1 MQCKIC
7 KFAVT
12 SFHFEESTHQK
23 EKQPRDLSDARQ
35 KSRELTTPP
44 EPPKRVDVRIA
55 CMRASTYACVCS
67 LYISLLHSGNFC
79 FFASRA
85 AKVCVCDSV
94 NVCMHTRAYMYANV
108 YASAHEFI
116 LHFCHLMPTI
126 CVPFLAEAEESRRR
140 DEAQRA
146 ASTSLDDT
154 EFPNKRRNMILG
166 AIFAATAMAG
176 YAFASGLIR
185 LHMLDY
191 QPFRSTQDQENAN
204 NSAEPTSQP
213 QPPDFSA
220 SGFDPLFEEQRN
232 NEGGE

>member
-1 MQCKIC
+1 M
-7 KFAVT
+7 
-12 SFHFEESTHQK
+12 
-23 EKQPRDLSDARQ
+23 
-35 KSRELTTPP
+35 
-44 EPPKRVDVRIA
+44 
-55 CMRASTYACVCS
+55 YALCVCMQVCMHVCVRCTFLS
-67 LYISLLHSGNFC
+67 CIHTTFVSLLAEQHKF
-79 FFASRA
+79 
-85 AKVCVCDSV
+85 VCVI
-94 NVCMHTRAYMYANV
+94 VCMHTHAYM

-116 LHFCHLMPTI
+116 LHFSHLMPTI
-126 CVPFLAEAEESRRR
+126 CVLFLAEAEESRRR

-204 NSAEPTSQP
+204 NSAEPASQP

-220 SGFDPLFEEQRN
+220 SGFDPLFEEQSN